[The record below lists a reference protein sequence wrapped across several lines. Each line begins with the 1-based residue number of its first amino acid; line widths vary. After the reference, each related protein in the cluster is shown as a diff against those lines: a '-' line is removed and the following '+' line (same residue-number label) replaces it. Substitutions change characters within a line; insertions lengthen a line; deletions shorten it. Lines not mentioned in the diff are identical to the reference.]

1 MHTLR
6 KYTGFGAKIHSFALF
21 FLILF
26 PFATPQLSTAF
37 AQDNDQLTKVLK
49 TPQEPE
55 AVAGEFLI
63 SFKDKSGF
71 NSLSQGK
78 KPQWLQ
84 SLDKDATVDTSLSLF
99 NIAHVKLSNPTASGN
114 WENLANT
121 LAQDPTIESV
131 EPNYIHYIL
140 NDRPNDTHLDQLWY
154 LQQTSAF
161 KAWEKARPT
170 TKDDIIVAVLDTG
183 IQYDHE
189 DLAGNIWRN
198 DKEIPNNRKDDDD
211 NGYVDDVVGWNFY
224 DNNKFAYSY
233 LNPYPVAGTDPNTGR
248 FLCTAHPTRKLYEMH
263 GTHVA
268 GTIAAIKNNA
278 TGIAGIAERVKIMP
292 LKVMGG
298 PCGQGTSAGIM
309 LGLQYAADHGAKIV
323 NLSLGSIANSPLE
336 KRMYKALS
344 DRGIL
349 IVASAGNNAFDNDD
363 FLANYPA
370 SYPAEG
376 IISVAATKQDD
387 NLARFSN
394 FGKVNVD
401 LAAPGVEILSTIPD
415 GTNETPTNSYAAF
428 SGTSMSAPIVAGAAA
443 LLLAQ
448 DPSLTN
454 LQLKAKLLQ
463 SVDKV
468 PALADK
474 VATGGRLNIDKALSR
489 HHVVAKQPEPP
500 SQPSPTTR
508 SAPADFG
515 GIRVFDH
522 REKTQKW

>member
-1 MHTLR
+1 
-6 KYTGFGAKIHSFALF
+6 
-21 FLILF
+21 
-26 PFATPQLSTAF
+26 
-37 AQDNDQLTKVLK
+37 
-49 TPQEPE
+49 
-55 AVAGEFLI
+55 
-63 SFKDKSGF
+63 
-71 NSLSQGK
+71 
-78 KPQWLQ
+78 
-84 SLDKDATVDTSLSLF
+84 
-99 NIAHVKLSNPTASGN
+99 
-114 WENLANT
+114 
-121 LAQDPTIESV
+121 
-131 EPNYIHYIL
+131 
-140 NDRPNDTHLDQLWY
+140 
-154 LQQTSAF
+154 
-161 KAWEKARPT
+161 
-170 TKDDIIVAVLDTG
+170 
-183 IQYDHE
+183 
-189 DLAGNIWRN
+189 
-198 DKEIPNNRKDDDD
+198 
-211 NGYVDDVVGWNFY
+211 
-224 DNNKFAYSY
+224 
-233 LNPYPVAGTDPNTGR
+233 
-248 FLCTAHPTRKLYEMH
+248 
-263 GTHVA
+263 
-268 GTIAAIKNNA
+268 
-278 TGIAGIAERVKIMP
+278 MP

-323 NLSLGSIANSPLE
+323 NLSLGSMANSPLE

-489 HHVVAKQPEPP
+489 HHVVAKQPERP

>member
-6 KYTGFGAKIHSFALF
+6 KYTGFGTKIHSFALF

-26 PFATPQLSTAF
+26 PCATPQLSTAF
-37 AQDNDQLTKVLK
+37 AQDNAELTKVLK

-71 NSLSQGK
+71 NSLTQDQ

-84 SLDKDATVDTSLSLF
+84 SLDKNATVDTSLALF
-99 NIAHVKLSNPTASGN
+99 NVAHVKLSNPAASGN

-140 NDRPNDTHLDQLWY
+140 NNRPNDTHLDQLWY
-154 LQQTSAF
+154 LQQTSAL
-161 KAWEKARPT
+161 KAWEKTRPA
-170 TKDDIIVAVLDTG
+170 TKDDIIVAVIDTG

-189 DLAGNIWRN
+189 DLADNIWRN

-233 LNPYPVAGTDPNTGR
+233 LNAYPVAGTDPNTGR
-248 FLCTAHPTRKLYEMH
+248 FLCTAHPTRKAYEIH

-268 GTIAAIKNNA
+268 GTIAAVKNNA
-278 TGIAGIAERVKIMP
+278 TGIVGIADRVKIMP

-309 LGLQYAADHGAKIV
+309 RALQYAADHGARIV
-323 NLSLGSIANSPLE
+323 NLSLGSMANSPLE
-336 KRMYKALS
+336 KRMYKILS
-344 DRGIL
+344 ERGIL
-349 IVASAGNNAFDNDD
+349 IVASAGNNAFDNDRL
-363 FLANYPA
+363 LANYPA

-376 IISVAATKQDD
+376 IISVAASKPDD
-387 NLARFSN
+387 SLARFSN
-394 FGKVNVD
+394 YGKVNVD
-401 LAAPGVEILSTIPD
+401 LAAPGVDILSTIPD
-415 GTNETPTNSYAAF
+415 GSADSPTNSYAALD
-428 SGTSMSAPIVAGAAA
+428 GTSMSAPIVAGAAA
-443 LLLAQ
+443 LLLAE
-448 DPSLTN
+448 DPTLTN

-468 PALADK
+468 PALAGK
-474 VATGGRLNIDKALSR
+474 VATGGRLNINNALNQRHLVARQPDPRTPSR
-489 HHVVAKQPEPP
+489 PA
-500 SQPSPTTR
+500 TT
-508 SAPADFG
+508 SASDFG

-522 REKTQKW
+522 REKAQKW